1 MIVQKDDAEADYI
14 IVGAGSAGCV
24 LAARLSSAGAKVLL
38 LEAGPADR
46 YAMVRVPA
54 GALKLRGHPVVD
66 WRFVT
71 EASNDAGGRRF
82 QWARGRLLGGSSSI
96 NGMNFVRGLPS
107 DFDSW
112 AAEGC
117 EGWSYREVLP
127 YFKSMERYDHGSD
140 AFRGRD
146 GPLRVDNYRTIL
158 ELTHRFVNAAVEA
171 GFPRFPDLNA
181 ATDEGVGYSQM
192 ARDGRFRASSARAF
206 LAPAMRRSNLRV
218 VTNTMITGLDFD
230 GRRCIGVR
238 GRRDGSE
245 VTWRARR
252 EVLLSAGAIGSPH
265 LLQVSG
271 VGDATHL
278 QSLGL
283 SPKHSLP
290 GVGRNLSDHYSA
302 VVSQRVH
309 GALTLNDISGS
320 WRLLPA
326 VVQWLAAGSGP
337 LTFGAT
343 TATVYCRSR
352 ADLPHPD
359 IQLLFM
365 PGSFLPRVNGSR
377 KELGQLENEPGIRV
391 SVSAARPKSRGTVL
405 ARSPDVT
412 VHPRID
418 PGYLTERADL
428 DTLLAGI
435 GIARRIFSMP
445 ALRSNIVAET
455 LPGAKV
461 VTDDGL
467 ETYVR
472 QTGNTSFHPC
482 GTCKMGTDPDA
493 VVDQRMKVR
502 GIDRLRVID
511 ASIMP
516 SITSGNINAPAT
528 MIGEKGAAIVLEDAR
543 ESRWNY

>member
-1 MIVQKDDAEADYI
+1 MRGESDEADYV

-24 LAARLSSAGAKVLL
+24 LAARLSAAGASVLL

-46 YAMVRVPA
+46 YAMVKVPA
-54 GALKLRGHPVVD
+54 GALKLRGHPVLD

-71 EASNDAGGRRF
+71 EISSDAGERRF
-82 QWARGRLLGGSSSI
+82 QWARGRVLGGSSSI

-112 AAEGC
+112 EAAGC
-117 EGWSYREVLP
+117 AGWGFRDVLP
-127 YFKSMERYDHGSD
+127 HFKTMERYDNGSD
-140 AFRGRD
+140 AFRGRS
-146 GPLRVDNYRTIL
+146 GPLRVEDYRTIL

-181 ATDEGVGYSQM
+181 ATDEGVGFSQM
-192 ARDGRFRASSARAF
+192 ARNGRFRASSARAF
-206 LAPAMRRSNLRV
+206 LAPAMRRANLRV
-218 VTNTMITGLDFD
+218 VTNAMVTGLAFD
-230 GRRCIGVR
+230 GRRCIGVQ
-238 GRRDGSE
+238 GRSNGSE
-245 VTWRARR
+245 VSWRARR

-271 VGDATHL
+271 VGDAAHL
-278 QSLGL
+278 QSIGV
-283 SPKHSLP
+283 SPKHVLP
-290 GVGRNLSDHYSA
+290 GVGRNLSDHYST
-302 VVSQRVH
+302 VVSQRVR
-309 GALTLNDISGS
+309 GALTLNDINGS

-326 VVQWLAAGSGP
+326 AIQWLTAGSGP
-337 LTFGAT
+337 FTFGAT

-377 KELGQLENEPGIRV
+377 KELGQLEGQPGIRV
-391 SVSAARPKSRGTVL
+391 SVSAARPRSRGTIR
-405 ARSPDVT
+405 ARSPDIDI
-412 VHPRID
+412 HPSID
-418 PGYLTERADL
+418 TGYLTERADV
-428 DTLLAGI
+428 DTLLSGI
-435 GIARRIFSMP
+435 RIARRIFSMP

-455 LPGAKV
+455 LPGPSV
-461 VTDDGL
+461 VTNEEL
-467 ETYVR
+467 ETYAR
-472 QTGNTSFHPC
+472 RTGNTSFHPC
-482 GTCKMGTDPDA
+482 GTCKMGIDAEA
-493 VVDQRMKVR
+493 VVDSRLRVR

-528 MIGEKGAAIVLEDAR
+528 MIGEKGAAIVMEDAK
-543 ESRWNY
+543 

>member
-1 MIVQKDDAEADYI
+1 MRKDDPEADYI
-14 IVGAGSAGCV
+14 VVGAGSAGCV
-24 LAARLSSAGAKVLL
+24 LAARLSASGASVLL
-38 LEAGPADR
+38 LEAGPVDR
-46 YAMVRVPA
+46 HAMVRVPA
-54 GALKLRGHPVVD
+54 GALKLRGHPVLD

-71 EASNDAGGRRF
+71 ETAADAGERRF
-82 QWARGRLLGGSSSI
+82 QWPRGRVLGGSSSI

-112 AAEGC
+112 AAAGC
-117 EGWSYREVLP
+117 DGWSFREVLP

-146 GPLRVDNYRTIL
+146 GPLRVDNYSTIL
-158 ELTHRFVNAAVEA
+158 ELTHRFVSAAVEA
-171 GFPRFPDLNA
+171 GFPRLPDLNA

-192 ARDGRFRASSARAF
+192 ARNGRFRASSARAF
-206 LAPAMRRSNLRV
+206 LAPAMHRSNLRV
-218 VTNTMITGLDFD
+218 ITDTMVAGLDFE

-238 GRRDGSE
+238 GRRDGKDVS
-245 VTWRARR
+245 WRARR
-252 EVLLSAGAIGSPH
+252 EVLLCAGAIGSPH

-271 VGDATHL
+271 VGDAKHL

-283 SPKHSLP
+283 SPQHCLP

-302 VVSQRVH
+302 VVSQRVC
-309 GALTLNDISGS
+309 GALSLNEISGS
-320 WRLLPA
+320 WRLLSA
-326 VVQWLAAGSGP
+326 AIQWLAAGSGP

-352 ADLPHPD
+352 PDLPHPD

-365 PGSFLPRVNGSR
+365 PGSFLPRTNGSR
-377 KELGQLENEPGIRV
+377 RELGQLEEKPGIRV
-391 SVSAARPKSRGTVL
+391 SVSVARPKSRGTVL
-405 ARSPDVT
+405 ACSPDIT
-412 VHPRID
+412 VQPRIN
-418 PGYLTERADL
+418 PGYLNERADV
-428 DTLLAGI
+428 DTLLSGI

-455 LPGAKV
+455 LPGATV
-461 VTDDGL
+461 RTDEGL
-467 ETYVR
+467 EAYVR

-482 GTCKMGTDPDA
+482 GTCKMGADSEA
-493 VVDQRMKVR
+493 VVDHRMKVR

-516 SITSGNINAPAT
+516 SITSGNINAPTT
-528 MIGEKGAAIVLEDAR
+528 MIGEKGAAIVLEDAK
-543 ESRWNY
+543 ESRWNE